1 MNKKELKMIDD
12 IKLQI
17 KEQQQVLKDYQEWIE
32 YYKRRLKYIKNYKK
46 IIIKNIKKLNNWLEE
61 LQQIK
66 GVKNE

>member
-32 YYKRRLKYIKNYKK
+32 YYKKRLKYIKNYKK
-46 IIIKNIKKLNNWLEE
+46 IIIKNIKKLNNWLAE
-61 LQQIK
+61 LINK
-66 GVKNE
+66 